1 MMRRHHNPLR
11 FRLALAALA
20 MSWLAGCGGSSSGEI
35 AYESGGGTTMPP
47 TEAPQSKSESYR
59 FLKQAS
65 FGAKN
70 LEAENLLHD
79 GYLRWI
85 EHQFTRP
92 PSLMRP
98 GFDRLQQLN
107 PDSSPRADWIYELF
121 WQNAVQG
128 EDQLRQRVTFA
139 LSQIFVVSLRDAN
152 VSKFPRG
159 VSEYY
164 DVLARN
170 AFGNYR
176 NLLHEVT
183 VNPMMGLYLSHLGN
197 EKGDPETGRVPDE
210 NFAREI
216 MQLFSIGLYE
226 LNIDGSPKLGP
237 DGKPIETY
245 STEDVEGLA
254 RVFTGLSW
262 AGPDLQRGRFRG
274 WIKTGD
280 REIYPMQSY
289 PQYHSDLEKRF
300 LGTVIPAGSRD
311 AWADVDTA
319 IDTLFNHPNVG
330 PFLARQLIQR
340 LVTSNPSPGYI
351 QRVAEQFNDNGEGQR
366 GDMRAVV
373 RAILFDSEARDRA
386 AASQPGAGKIREPI
400 LRFAHWM
407 RAFRAHSGT
416 GRFRVGNTDDAGR
429 RLGQTVLRSPSVFN
443 FYRPGYVP
451 PNTPIADAAM
461 VAPEMQITHETSVA
475 GWLNMMRSVV
485 KSGYGSNREIQPNY
499 QIELS
504 LANDPAELVERLN
517 VILLDGLMSN
527 ALRIR
532 IIEALQSRS
541 IEHRDPAVAERYRQ
555 ERVYMAV
562 FLTMA
567 SPEFAVLK

>member
-1 MMRRHHNPLR
+1 MMRRHQNSLR
-11 FRLALAALA
+11 FRLILAAVA
-20 MSWLAGCGGSSSGEI
+20 VSWLAGCGGSNSGEI
-35 AYESGGGTTMPP
+35 AYEGGGGTTMPP
-47 TEAPQSKSESYR
+47 TDAPESKSESYR

-70 LEAENLLHD
+70 LEAENLLQD

-85 EHQFTRP
+85 ENQFTRP
-92 PSLMRP
+92 LSLMRP
-98 GFDRLQQLN
+98 GFDRQQQLN

-121 WQNAVQG
+121 WQNAAQG

-152 VSKFPRG
+152 VSRFPRG

-226 LNIDGSPKLGP
+226 LNIDGSLKLGP
-237 DGKPIETY
+237 DGKPVETY

-262 AGPDLQRGRFRG
+262 AGPDQQRGRFRG
-274 WIKTGD
+274 WIKTSD

-289 PQYHSDLEKRF
+289 PQYHSVLEKRF
-300 LGTVIPAGSRD
+300 LGTVIPAGSED
-311 AWADVDTA
+311 AWSDVDKA

-373 RAILFDSEARDRA
+373 RAVLFDSEARDRA
-386 AASQPGAGKIREPI
+386 AAAEPGAGKIREPI

-407 RAFRAHSGT
+407 RAFRANSGT
-416 GRFRVGNTDDAGR
+416 GRFRVGNTDDAGNL
-429 RLGQTVLRSPSVFN
+429 LGQTILRSPSVFN

-461 VAPEMQITHETSVA
+461 VSPEMQITHETSVA

-485 KSGYGSNREIQPNY
+485 KSGYGTNREVQPNY

-504 LANDPAELVERLN
+504 LAQDPAELVERLN
-517 VILLDGLMSN
+517 DILLDGMMSN

-541 IEHRDPAVAERYRQ
+541 VEHRDPAVAERYRKD
-555 ERVYMAV
+555 RVYMAV
-562 FLTMA
+562 YLTMA

>member
-1 MMRRHHNPLR
+1 MKRRSPR
-11 FRLALAALA
+11 ITRSRLALTAFMAL
-20 MSWLAGCGGSSSGEI
+20 WLTACGGSGSNEV

-47 TEAPQSKSESYR
+47 TDAPETKSESYR

-65 FGAKN
+65 FGAKD
-70 LEAENLLHD
+70 LEAENLLED

-92 PSLMRP
+92 VTLMRP
-98 GFDRLQQLN
+98 TFDLQQRLN
-107 PDSSPRADWIYELF
+107 PDSRPSADWIYELF
-121 WQNAVQG
+121 WKHAALG
-128 EDQLRQRVTFA
+128 DDQLRQRVTFA

-164 DVLARN
+164 DVLSRN
-170 AFGNYR
+170 AFESYR

-197 EKGDPETGRVPDE
+197 ENGDPETGRVPDE
-210 NFAREI
+210 NFAREV

-226 LNIDGSPKLGP
+226 LNIDGSVKLGS

-245 STEDVEGLA
+245 TTEDVEGLA

-262 AGPDLQRGRFRG
+262 AGPDQERGRFKG
-274 WIKTGD
+274 WIKTND

-289 PQYHSDLEKRF
+289 PQYHSVLEKKF
-300 LGTVIPAGSRD
+300 LGTVIPEGSTD
-311 AWADVDTA
+311 ARADVDIA

-340 LVTSNPSPGYI
+340 LVTSNPSPAYI
-351 QRVAEQFNDNGEGQR
+351 QRVAEQFNDNGEGMR

-373 RAILFDSEARDRA
+373 RAILFDAEARDLSA
-386 AASQPGAGKIREPI
+386 AAQPGAGKIREPI
-400 LRFAHWM
+400 LRFAEWM
-407 RAFRAHSGT
+407 RAFRVYSGT
-416 GRFRVGNTDDAGR
+416 GRFRVGNTDDAGN
-429 RLGQTVLRSPSVFN
+429 RLGQTILRSPSVFN

-451 PNTPIADAAM
+451 PNTPIADASM
-461 VAPEMQITHETSVA
+461 VSPEMQITHETSVA
-475 GWLNMMRSVV
+475 GWLNMMRTVV
-485 KSGYGSNREIQPNY
+485 QSGYGKNREVKANY

-504 LANDPAELVERLN
+504 LVDDPAELIERLN
-517 VILLDGLMSN
+517 VILLNGTMSN
-527 ALRIR
+527 GLRSR
-532 IIEALQSRS
+532 LSEALLSRS
-541 IEHRDPAVAERYRQ
+541 IEHKNPVTAARYRN

-562 FLTMA
+562 YLTMA